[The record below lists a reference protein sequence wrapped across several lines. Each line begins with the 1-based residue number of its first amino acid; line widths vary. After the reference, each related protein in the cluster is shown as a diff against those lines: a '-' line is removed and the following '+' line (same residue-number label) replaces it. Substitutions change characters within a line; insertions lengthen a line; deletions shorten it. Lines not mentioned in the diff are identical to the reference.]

1 MIYFLSACKGFLIN
15 VFLHQMLFTDKNYL
29 RNMKKY
35 TRRIILVIS
44 AFTTSILLSS
54 CSSSIKSESNPT
66 KISAEKKEVSFIP
79 ASDEDIFLYRQ
90 IGISYLCMARQI
102 EVEFPKAISLAA
114 KNYALLISSRH
125 GGLIK
130 ELGKEKIPDKNIY
143 NGAILQLLD
152 GAIKNCPDM
161 VPEEDKKKFIK
172 TVEQLNQNK

>member
-1 MIYFLSACKGFLIN
+1 
-15 VFLHQMLFTDKNYL
+15 
-29 RNMKKY
+29 MKKSPIN
-35 TRRIILVIS
+35 TILAIS
-44 AFTTSILLSS
+44 VFAASIFLSS

-66 KISAEKKEVSFIP
+66 KISSDKKEVSFIP

-130 ELGKEKIPDKNIY
+130 ELGKDKIPDKNIY
-143 NGAILQLLD
+143 NGAILQVLD
-152 GAIKNCPDM
+152 GAMKNCPAM
-161 VPEEDKKKFIK
+161 VPEKDKKKFLK

>member
-1 MIYFLSACKGFLIN
+1 MTFFVA
-15 VFLHQMLFTDKNYL
+15 
-29 RNMKKY
+29 
-35 TRRIILVIS
+35 
-44 AFTTSILLSS
+44 SILLSS
-54 CSSSIKSESNPT
+54 CSSSIKSESNQ
-66 KISAEKKEVSFIP
+66 IENSSDKKEVNFKP

-130 ELGKEKIPDKNIY
+130 ELGKEKIPEKNIY
-143 NGAILQLLD
+143 NGAILQILD

-161 VPEEDKKKFIK
+161 VPEEDKKKFSK
-172 TVEQLNQNK
+172 TVEQLNQKK

>member
-1 MIYFLSACKGFLIN
+1 
-15 VFLHQMLFTDKNYL
+15 
-29 RNMKKY
+29 MKKSP
-35 TRRIILVIS
+35 RKKILAIS
-44 AFTTSILLSS
+44 IFVASILLSS
-54 CSSSIKSESNPT
+54 CSSSIKSESNPI
-66 KISAEKKEVSFIP
+66 KISADKKEVNFIP

-102 EVEFPKAISLAA
+102 DVEFPKAISLAA

-152 GAIKNCPDM
+152 GAMKNCPEM
-161 VPEEDKKKFIK
+161 VPEEDKKKFLK
-172 TVEQLNQNK
+172 TVEQLNQKK

>member
-1 MIYFLSACKGFLIN
+1 
-15 VFLHQMLFTDKNYL
+15 
-29 RNMKKY
+29 MKKSPIK
-35 TRRIILVIS
+35 TIFAITVF
-44 AFTTSILLSS
+44 AASILLSS

-114 KNYALLISSRH
+114 TNYALLISSRH

-130 ELGKEKIPDKNIY
+130 ELGKDKIPDKNIY

-152 GAIKNCPDM
+152 GAMKNCPDM
-161 VPEEDKKKFIK
+161 VPEEDKKKFLK

>member
-1 MIYFLSACKGFLIN
+1 
-15 VFLHQMLFTDKNYL
+15 
-29 RNMKKY
+29 MKKSPRK
-35 TRRIILVIS
+35 TILARSIFV
-44 AFTTSILLSS
+44 ASILLSS

-66 KISAEKKEVSFIP
+66 KISTDKKEIKFIP
-79 ASDEDIFLYRQ
+79 ASEEDIFLYRQ

-130 ELGKEKIPDKNIY
+130 ELGKEKIPEKNIY

-161 VPEEDKKKFIK
+161 VPEEDKKKFLK
-172 TVEQLNQNK
+172 TVDQLNQKK

>member
-1 MIYFLSACKGFLIN
+1 MS
-15 VFLHQMLFTDKNYL
+15 VF
-29 RNMKKY
+29 
-35 TRRIILVIS
+35 V
-44 AFTTSILLSS
+44 ASILLSN
-54 CSSSIKSESNPT
+54 CSSKIKSESGPT
-66 KISAEKKEVSFIP
+66 EISPDKKEVKFIP

-102 EVEFPKAISLAA
+102 EVEYPKAISLAA

-130 ELGKEKIPDKNIY
+130 ELGKDKIPDKNIY

-152 GAIKNCPDM
+152 GAMKNCPDM
-161 VPEEDKKKFIK
+161 VPEEDKKKFLK

>member
-1 MIYFLSACKGFLIN
+1 
-15 VFLHQMLFTDKNYL
+15 
-29 RNMKKY
+29 MKKSPIK
-35 TRRIILVIS
+35 TILAIS
-44 AFTTSILLSS
+44 VFAASIFLSS
-54 CSSSIKSESNPT
+54 CSSSIKSESNPN
-66 KISAEKKEVSFIP
+66 KISADKKEVSFIP
-79 ASDEDIFLYRQ
+79 ATDEDIFLYRQ

-125 GGLIK
+125 GGLIE

-161 VPEEDKKKFIK
+161 VPEKDKKKFLK
-172 TVEQLNQNK
+172 TVEQLNQKK

>member
-1 MIYFLSACKGFLIN
+1 
-15 VFLHQMLFTDKNYL
+15 
-29 RNMKKY
+29 MKKSPRK
-35 TRRIILVIS
+35 TILAMS
-44 AFTTSILLSS
+44 FFAASILLSS
-54 CSSSIKSESNPT
+54 CSTSIKSESNPI
-66 KISAEKKEVSFIP
+66 KISSDKKEVNFEP

-130 ELGKEKIPDKNIY
+130 ELGKEKIPEKNIY

-152 GAIKNCPDM
+152 GAMKNCPDM
-161 VPEEDKKKFIK
+161 VPEEDKEKFLK
-172 TVEQLNQNK
+172 TVEQINKKN

>member
-1 MIYFLSACKGFLIN
+1 MTIF
-15 VFLHQMLFTDKNYL
+15 
-29 RNMKKY
+29 
-35 TRRIILVIS
+35 IS
-44 AFTTSILLSS
+44 SILLSS
-54 CSSSIKSESNPT
+54 CSSSIKSESNPL
-66 KISAEKKEVSFIP
+66 KISSDNKTANFIP

-102 EVEFPKAISLAA
+102 DVEFPKAISLAA
-114 KNYALLISSRH
+114 KNYSLLISSRH

-130 ELGKEKIPDKNIY
+130 ELGNEKIPDKNIY

-161 VPEEDKKKFIK
+161 VPEEDKKKFLK

>member
-1 MIYFLSACKGFLIN
+1 
-15 VFLHQMLFTDKNYL
+15 
-29 RNMKKY
+29 MKKSPRK
-35 TRRIILVIS
+35 TLLAIS
-44 AFTTSILLSS
+44 IFVASILLSS
-54 CSSSIKSESNPT
+54 CSSSIKSESNQI
-66 KISAEKKEVSFIP
+66 KINSDKKEVNVI
-79 ASDEDIFLYRQ
+79 AATDEDIFLYRQ

-130 ELGKEKIPDKNIY
+130 ELGKDKIPDKNIY

-152 GAIKNCPDM
+152 GAMKNCPDM
-161 VPEEDKKKFIK
+161 VPEEDKKKFLK